1 MFDIKINSDK
11 IQITSI
17 EKEDL
22 GDIYKW
28 ITCQVEQIN
37 NNLGFINEAEFY
49 ERFVEYYLNECE
61 FFLKLE
67 IHNKL
72 IGILKGRI
80 EFKNPN
86 EVWIGYVFL
95 NEKYRN
101 LGFGSIIL
109 KEIIGYFTMDFG
121 IINFLAK
128 IEEDNFNTL
137 DFWNK
142 NKFFILEF
150 SGEIGNNRRAILKKN
165 GNM

>member
-28 ITCQVEQIN
+28 ITCQIEPIN

-61 FFLKLE
+61 IFLKIE
-67 IHNKL
+67 KDNEL
-72 IGILKGRI
+72 IGILKGRV

-86 EVWIGYVFL
+86 EVWISYVFL
-95 NEKYRN
+95 NQKFRH
-101 LGFGSIIL
+101 LGLGSIIL
-109 KEIIGYFTMDFG
+109 KEIIEYFTVDFG
-121 IINFLAK
+121 IINFFAK

-142 NKFFILEF
+142 NKYFILEF
-150 SGEIGNNRRAILKKN
+150 WGEIGYDRKAILKKI
-165 GNM
+165 GNV